1 MGFLSVSDLIQ
12 LGMLLITATDLVINI
27 YKILHKK

>member
-1 MGFLSVSDLIQ
+1 MQISLSDLIQ
-12 LGMLLITATDLVINI
+12 IGMLLVTAADLVINI

>member
-12 LGMLLITATDLVINI
+12 LGMLLVTAADLVINI
-27 YKILHKK
+27 VLSLRKK